1 MIQTVKELIDEL
13 KKCNPNYPVRI
24 YFNDDIKEIELV
36 DNTLQDRVDIN
47 MLEED
52 KVMKLRQAQKTKIE
66 RMLDEIEY
74 YLEAMEQQEY
84 MTFDLEKDLRRL
96 SAMLDD
102 VREEIEKK

>member
-1 MIQTVKELIDEL
+1 MVLSLRDRLIY
-13 KKCNPNYPVRI
+13 N
-24 YFNDDIKEIELV
+24 IK
-36 DNTLQDRVDIN
+36 DN
-47 MLEED
+47 
-52 KVMKLRQAQKTKIE
+52 VMKLRQVQKTKIE

-96 SAMLDD
+96 SAMLDN

>member
-1 MIQTVKELIDEL
+1 
-13 KKCNPNYPVRI
+13 
-24 YFNDDIKEIELV
+24 
-36 DNTLQDRVDIN
+36 
-47 MLEED
+47 
-52 KVMKLRQAQKTKIE
+52 MKLRQAQKTKIE

-96 SAMLDD
+96 SAMLDS

>member
-1 MIQTVKELIDEL
+1 MADMVLSLRDRLIY
-13 KKCNPNYPVRI
+13 N
-24 YFNDDIKEIELV
+24 IK
-36 DNTLQDRVDIN
+36 DN
-47 MLEED
+47 
-52 KVMKLRQAQKTKIE
+52 KMKLRQQQKTKIE

-74 YLEAMEQQEY
+74 FLEAMEQQEY

>member
-1 MIQTVKELIDEL
+1 MIQTV
-13 KKCNPNYPVRI
+13 N
-24 YFNDDIKEIELV
+24 
-36 DNTLQDRVDIN
+36 
-47 MLEED
+47 
-52 KVMKLRQAQKTKIE
+52 KIE

>member
-1 MIQTVKELIDEL
+1 MVNMVLNLRDRLIY
-13 KKCNPNYPVRI
+13 N
-24 YFNDDIKEIELV
+24 IK
-36 DNTLQDRVDIN
+36 
-47 MLEED
+47 D

-74 YLEAMEQQEY
+74 
-84 MTFDLEKDLRRL
+84 DLEKDLRRL

>member
-1 MIQTVKELIDEL
+1 MVNMVLSLRDRLIY
-13 KKCNPNYPVRI
+13 N
-24 YFNDDIKEIELV
+24 IK
-36 DNTLQDRVDIN
+36 DN
-47 MLEED
+47 
-52 KVMKLRQAQKTKIE
+52 VMKLRQVQKTKIE

-96 SAMLDD
+96 QAMLDS